1 MSLSIYSLA
10 FTVYRNLHG
19 AYKVNIKLSFH
30 VVGTFLKFFG
40 LLLLIPAI
48 FSLIYRDGDLYIFL
62 ITAVVT
68 TLFGLIVE
76 RLCHETNE
84 VKELN
89 RKEAFFIAL
98 SCWIA
103 ASVFGAIP
111 YFLMPV
117 FTSPIDAL
125 FESISGYTTT
135 GATVLTEIESLPHG
149 ILFYRSFTQWLGG
162 MGIIVLGIAILPKLS
177 VGGVQL
183 MGTES
188 PGPIMEKITPKI
200 AETAKKLWFVYI
212 ALSLLLVGLLL
223 LADMPIFDSLVT
235 SFSTLSTGGF
245 SVKNSSIEGYN
256 SSLIETIITIFMF
269 LGGMNFLM
277 HYYVF
282 TGRLSKLTKN
292 SELKFYAFL
301 AVFFVLVVSVDLW
314 LHHFPNYLEALR
326 HSAFQV
332 ISILT
337 TTGFNSADFNI
348 WTEFSIFLL
357 FLIMFIGG
365 CAGST
370 SGSVKV
376 LRILILIKNI
386 FAREIN
392 HLIKPQAVLLVKVN
406 NRTVSEGVIASVT
419 SFFLLYVL
427 IFALSVLVI
436 LAIEDIS
443 IMGALSACAATI
455 GNVGPG
461 FNEVG
466 ATQNYHFLTAFSKL
480 WLCVLM
486 LIGRLEIFTVL
497 VIFAPMFWKK

>member
-1 MSLSIYSLA
+1 MN
-10 FTVYRNLHG
+10 F
-19 AYKVNIKLSFH
+19 KLVFH
-30 VVGTFLKFFG
+30 IVGTFLKFFG
-40 LLLLIPAI
+40 LLLFIPAI
-48 FSLIYRDGDLYIFL
+48 CSLIYRDGDLYIF
-62 ITAVVT
+62 ITTAFVT
-68 TLFGLIVE
+68 VISGLLLE
-76 RLCHETNE
+76 MLCRESIE

-98 SCWIA
+98 SCWVV

-111 YFLMPV
+111 YFLMPI
-117 FTSPIDAL
+117 FSSPIDAL

-135 GATVLTEIESLPHG
+135 GATVLTDIESLPHG

-212 ALSLLLVGLLL
+212 ALSLLLIVLLL
-223 LADMPIFDSLVT
+223 LSDMPVFDSIVT

-245 SVKNSSIEGYN
+245 SIKNSSIQGYN
-256 SSLIETIITIFMF
+256 SSLIEAIITLFMF
-269 LGGMNFLM
+269 LGGINFLM

-282 TGRLSKLTKN
+282 TGKFSKIVKN
-292 SELKFYAFL
+292 SELKFYALL

-314 LHHFPNYLEALR
+314 SSHYPNYFEALR
-326 HSAFQV
+326 HSSFQV

-337 TTGFNSADFNI
+337 TTGFNSVDFDV

-357 FLIMFIGG
+357 FALMFIGA
-365 CAGST
+365 CSGST

-386 FAREIN
+386 FVREIN
-392 HLIKPQAVLLVKVN
+392 KLVKPNAVLLVKVN
-406 NRTVSEGVIASVT
+406 NRTVPEAVIASVT
-419 SFFLLYVL
+419 SFFLLYIMVFV
-427 IFALSVLVI
+427 ISVLVI
-436 LAIEDIS
+436 LAVEDIS
-443 IMGALSACAATI
+443 LMGALSACAASI

-461 FNEVG
+461 FEEVG
-466 ATQNYHFLTAFSKL
+466 ATHNYNFLSGFSKL
-480 WLCVLM
+480 WLCLLM
-486 LIGRLEIFTVL
+486 LLGRLELFTIFVIFT
-497 VIFAPMFWKK
+497 PMFWRK

>member
-1 MSLSIYSLA
+1 M
-10 FTVYRNLHG
+10 NL
-19 AYKVNIKLSFH
+19 KLSFH

-40 LLLLIPAI
+40 LLLFIPAI
-48 FSLIYRDGDLYIFL
+48 FSLIYRDGDLYIFI
-62 ITAVVT
+62 ITAFVT
-68 TLFGLIVE
+68 IISGLLLEV
-76 RLCHETNE
+76 LCKESQE

-98 SCWIA
+98 LCWIV

-111 YFLMPV
+111 YFLMPI

-135 GATVLTEIESLPHG
+135 GATILTDVESLPHG

-183 MGTES
+183 MGSES

-212 ALSLLLVGLLL
+212 ALSLLLIILLL
-223 LADMPIFDSLVT
+223 LSDMPIFDSIVT

-245 SVKNSSIEGYN
+245 SVKNSSIQSYD
-256 SSLIETIITIFMF
+256 SSLIEFVVTVFMF
-269 LGGMNFLM
+269 LGGTNFLI
-277 HYYVF
+277 HYYIF
-282 TGRLSKLTKN
+282 SGKFSKIIQN
-292 SELKFYAFL
+292 SELKFYALL
-301 AVFFVLVVSVDLW
+301 AALFVLVVSVDLW
-314 LHHFPNYLEALR
+314 HSHYPNYFEALR

-337 TTGFNSADFNI
+337 TTGFNSIDFNI

-357 FLIMFIGG
+357 FMMMFIGA
-365 CAGST
+365 CSGST

-376 LRILILIKNI
+376 LRILILIKSI
-386 FAREIN
+386 FVREIN
-392 HLIKPQAVLLVKVN
+392 HLIKPNAILLVKVN
-406 NRTVSEGVIASVT
+406 NRTVPEIVIANVT
-419 SFFLLYVL
+419 SFFLLYIL
-427 IFALSVLVI
+427 IFVISVLVI
-436 LAIEDIS
+436 LAVEDIS
-443 IMGALSACAATI
+443 MMGALSACAATI
-455 GNVGPG
+455 GNIGPG

-466 ATQNYHFLTAFSKL
+466 ATQNYDFLTGFSKL
-480 WLCVLM
+480 WLCALM
-486 LIGRLEIFTVL
+486 LLGRLEIFTVL
-497 VIFAPMFWKK
+497 VIFSPMFWRK

>member
-1 MSLSIYSLA
+1 MN
-10 FTVYRNLHG
+10 F
-19 AYKVNIKLSFH
+19 KLVFH
-30 VVGTFLKFFG
+30 IVGTFLKFFG
-40 LLLLIPAI
+40 LLLFIPAI
-48 FSLIYRDGDLYIFL
+48 CSLIYRDGDLYIF
-62 ITAVVT
+62 ITTAFVT
-68 TLFGLIVE
+68 VISGLLLE
-76 RLCHETNE
+76 MLCRESIE

-98 SCWIA
+98 SCWVV

-111 YFLMPV
+111 YFLMPI
-117 FTSPIDAL
+117 FSSPIDAL

-135 GATVLTEIESLPHG
+135 GATVLTDIESLPHG

-212 ALSLLLVGLLL
+212 ALSLLLIVLLL
-223 LADMPIFDSLVT
+223 LSDMPIFDSIVT

-245 SVKNSSIEGYN
+245 SIKNSSIEGYN
-256 SSLIETIITIFMF
+256 SSLIEAIITLFMF
-269 LGGMNFLM
+269 LGGINFLM

-282 TGRLSKLTKN
+282 TGKFSKIVKN
-292 SELKFYAFL
+292 SELKFYALL

-314 LHHFPNYLEALR
+314 SSHYPNYFEALR
-326 HSAFQV
+326 HSSFQV

-337 TTGFNSADFNI
+337 TTGFNSVDFDV

-357 FLIMFIGG
+357 FALMFIGA
-365 CAGST
+365 CSGST

-386 FAREIN
+386 FVREIN
-392 HLIKPQAVLLVKVN
+392 KLVKPNAVLLVKVN
-406 NRTVSEGVIASVT
+406 NRTVPEAVIASVT
-419 SFFLLYVL
+419 SFFLLYIMVFV
-427 IFALSVLVI
+427 ISVLVI
-436 LAIEDIS
+436 LAVEDIS
-443 IMGALSACAATI
+443 LMGALSACAASI

-461 FNEVG
+461 FEEVG
-466 ATQNYHFLTAFSKL
+466 ATHNYNFLSGFSKL
-480 WLCVLM
+480 WLCLLM
-486 LIGRLEIFTVL
+486 LLGRLELFTVFVIFT
-497 VIFAPMFWKK
+497 PMFWRK

>member
-1 MSLSIYSLA
+1 MN
-10 FTVYRNLHG
+10 F
-19 AYKVNIKLSFH
+19 KLVFH
-30 VVGTFLKFFG
+30 IVGTFLKFFG
-40 LLLLIPAI
+40 LLLFIPAI
-48 FSLIYRDGDLYIFL
+48 CSLIYRDGDLYIF
-62 ITAVVT
+62 ITTAFVT
-68 TLFGLIVE
+68 VISGLLLE
-76 RLCHETNE
+76 MLCRESIE

-98 SCWIA
+98 SCWVV

-111 YFLMPV
+111 YFLMPI
-117 FTSPIDAL
+117 FSSPIDAL

-135 GATVLTEIESLPHG
+135 GATVLTDIESLPHG

-212 ALSLLLVGLLL
+212 ALSLLLIVLLL
-223 LADMPIFDSLVT
+223 LSDMPIFDSIVT

-245 SVKNSSIEGYN
+245 SIKNSSIQGYN
-256 SSLIETIITIFMF
+256 SSLIEAIITLFMF
-269 LGGMNFLM
+269 LGGINFLM

-282 TGRLSKLTKN
+282 TGKFSKIVKN
-292 SELKFYAFL
+292 SELKFYALL

-314 LHHFPNYLEALR
+314 SSHYPNYFEALR
-326 HSAFQV
+326 HSSFQV

-337 TTGFNSADFNI
+337 TTGFNSVDFDV

-357 FLIMFIGG
+357 FALMFIGA
-365 CAGST
+365 CSGST

-386 FAREIN
+386 FVREIN
-392 HLIKPQAVLLVKVN
+392 KLVKPNAVLLVKVN
-406 NRTVSEGVIASVT
+406 NRTVPEAVIASVT
-419 SFFLLYVL
+419 SFFLLYIMVFV
-427 IFALSVLVI
+427 ISVLVI
-436 LAIEDIS
+436 LAVEDIS
-443 IMGALSACAATI
+443 LMGALSACAASI

-461 FNEVG
+461 FEEVG
-466 ATQNYHFLTAFSKL
+466 ATHNYNFLSGFSKL
-480 WLCVLM
+480 WLCLLM
-486 LIGRLEIFTVL
+486 LLGRLELFTVFVIFT
-497 VIFAPMFWKK
+497 PMFWRK

>member
-1 MSLSIYSLA
+1 MN
-10 FTVYRNLHG
+10 F
-19 AYKVNIKLSFH
+19 KLVFH
-30 VVGTFLKFFG
+30 IVGTFLKFFG
-40 LLLLIPAI
+40 LLLFVPAI
-48 FSLIYRDGDLYIFL
+48 CSLIYRDGDLYIF
-62 ITAVVT
+62 ITTAFVT
-68 TLFGLIVE
+68 VISGLLLE
-76 RLCHETNE
+76 MLCRESIE

-98 SCWIA
+98 SCWVV

-111 YFLMPV
+111 YFLMPI
-117 FTSPIDAL
+117 FSSPIDAL

-212 ALSLLLVGLLL
+212 ALSLLLIVLLL
-223 LADMPIFDSLVT
+223 LSDMPIFDSIVT

-245 SVKNSSIEGYN
+245 SIKNSSIQGYN
-256 SSLIETIITIFMF
+256 SSLIEAIITLFMF
-269 LGGMNFLM
+269 LAGINFLL

-282 TGRLSKLTKN
+282 TGRFSKIAKN
-292 SELKFYAFL
+292 SELKFYALL

-314 LHHFPNYLEALR
+314 SNHYPNYFEALR
-326 HSAFQV
+326 HSSFQV
-332 ISILT
+332 VSILT
-337 TTGFNSADFNI
+337 TTGFNSVDFDI

-357 FLIMFIGG
+357 FVLMFIGA
-365 CAGST
+365 CSGST

-386 FAREIN
+386 FVREIN
-392 HLIKPQAVLLVKVN
+392 KLVKPNAVLLVKVN
-406 NRTVSEGVIASVT
+406 NRTVPEAVIASVT
-419 SFFLLYVL
+419 SFFLLYMLVFV
-427 IFALSVLVI
+427 ISVLVI
-436 LAIEDIS
+436 LAVEDIS
-443 IMGALSACAATI
+443 LMGALSACAASI

-461 FNEVG
+461 FEEVG
-466 ATQNYHFLTAFSKL
+466 ATHNYNFLSGFSKL
-480 WLCVLM
+480 WLCLLM
-486 LIGRLEIFTVL
+486 LLGRLELFTVFVIFT
-497 VIFAPMFWKK
+497 PMFWRK